1 MKIRCHPQRT
11 IYTAFTLLEIMVAI
25 GIIALLAAITL
36 NLSNS
41 IMRKADE
48 RQTKDV
54 LRLVKL
60 ALVEW
65 EIASDGKLTF
75 EDFTYVDNCDFC
87 SFDVLNDGLLASPTF
102 GLFGVA
108 NDIMQAAMQNRIIQ
122 TVQVIRQI
130 ESSDNIL
137 LELTGDNFIE
147 DTEGARIL
155 VDSWGTPIGVI
166 FPGQYYADSSEVLEF
181 AQDES
186 GDLTIRDQA
195 EDGLGS
201 CMNKEPIFVSAGPDR
216 TWGYR
221 FQYNEGPGSE
231 DDVLAKELWGA
242 SLDNIYSYDPFVV
255 EAAR

>member
-75 EDFTYVDNCDFC
+75 EDYTYVGNCQDC
-87 SFDVLNDGLLASPTF
+87 SFDVWNDGSLGSPTF
-102 GLFGVA
+102 GLIGVA
-108 NDIMQAAMQNRIIQ
+108 NGVMQAAMQDRMQ
-122 TVQVIRQI
+122 KTVEVIRQI

-147 DTEGARIL
+147 DTEGAIL

-166 FPGQYYADSSEVLEF
+166 FPGQYYADTSELAF

-221 FQYNEGPGSE
+221 FQSNGGH
-231 DDVLAKELWGA
+231 DNDAIAKELWEA

>member
-1 MKIRCHPQRT
+1 
-11 IYTAFTLLEIMVAI
+11 V
-25 GIIALLAAITL
+25 G
-36 NLSNS
+36 
-41 IMRKADE
+41 
-48 RQTKDV
+48 
-54 LRLVKL
+54 
-60 ALVEW
+60 
-65 EIASDGKLTF
+65 
-75 EDFTYVDNCDFC
+75 NCQGC
-87 SFDVLNDGLLASPTF
+87 SFDVWNDGSLASPTF
-102 GLFGVA
+102 GSIGVA
-108 NDIMQAAMQNRIIQ
+108 NGVMQAAMQNRIIQ

-166 FPGQYYADSSEVLEF
+166 FPGQYYADTSELAF

-221 FQYNEGPGSE
+221 FQSNGGH
-231 DDVLAKELWGA
+231 DDDAIAKELWEA

>member
-1 MKIRCHPQRT
+1 MKNRCLPQRT
-11 IYTAFTLLEIMVAI
+11 IGTGFTLLEIMVAI

-36 NLSNS
+36 SLSNS
-41 IMRKADE
+41 IMRKAEE

-54 LRLVKL
+54 LRLLKL

-75 EDFTYVDNCDFC
+75 EDYTYVGNCQDC
-87 SFDVLNDGLLASPTF
+87 TFDVTNDGSLASPTF
-102 GLFGVA
+102 GLIGVA
-108 NDIMQAAMQNRIIQ
+108 NGIMQTAMEKRLQQ

-137 LELTGDNFIE
+137 LKLTDDNFIE
-147 DTEGARIL
+147 DTEGTSIL

-166 FPGQYYADSSEVLEF
+166 FPGQYYADTSELAF

-221 FQYNEGPGSE
+221 FQSNGGYDN
-231 DDVLAKELWGA
+231 DALAKALWEA
-242 SLDNIYSYDPFVV
+242 SLDNLYSYDPFVV

>member
-1 MKIRCHPQRT
+1 
-11 IYTAFTLLEIMVAI
+11 MVAI

-41 IMRKADE
+41 IMRKAEE

-75 EDFTYVDNCDFC
+75 EDFTYVDNCEDC
-87 SFDVLNDGLLASPTF
+87 SFDVGNDDLLISPDF
-102 GLFGVA
+102 GFIGVA
-108 NDIMQAAMQNRIIQ
+108 NGVMQTAMEYRMQD
-122 TVQVIRQI
+122 TMEVIRQI

-147 DTEGARIL
+147 DTEGTRIL

-166 FPGQYYADSSEVLEF
+166 FPGRYYADTSELAF

-221 FQYNEGPGSE
+221 FQSNLGPGG
-231 DDVLAKELWGA
+231 DDIAKALWEA

>member
-1 MKIRCHPQRT
+1 MKNRCLPQRT
-11 IYTAFTLLEIMVAI
+11 ICTGFTLLEIMVAI

-41 IMRKADE
+41 IMRKAEE

-75 EDFTYVDNCDFC
+75 EDFTYVGNCDNCT
-87 SFDVLNDGLLASPTF
+87 FDVENDGSLAIPTF

-108 NDIMQAAMQNRIIQ
+108 NGVMQTAMENRMQQ
-122 TVQVIRQI
+122 TLAVIRQI

-166 FPGQYYADSSEVLEF
+166 FPGQYYADTSELAF

-231 DDVLAKELWGA
+231 ANSLAKALWEA

>member
-1 MKIRCHPQRT
+1 
-11 IYTAFTLLEIMVAI
+11 
-25 GIIALLAAITL
+25 
-36 NLSNS
+36 
-41 IMRKADE
+41 MRKAEE

-65 EIASDGKLTF
+65 EIASDGKITF
-75 EDFTYVDNCDFC
+75 EDFTYAANCTDC
-87 SFDVLNDGLLASPTF
+87 TFDVEYDGLLAIPTI

-108 NDIMQAAMQNRIIQ
+108 NGVMEKAMQNRMQ
-122 TVQVIRQI
+122 DTLEVIRQI

-137 LELTGDNFIE
+137 LELTDDNFIE
-147 DTEGARIL
+147 DPEDPEDTRIL

-166 FPGQYYADSSEVLEF
+166 FPGRYYADTSEFES
-181 AQDES
+181 AEDES

-221 FQYNEGPGSE
+221 FQSNLGPGG
-231 DDVLAKELWGA
+231 DDIAKALWEA

>member
-1 MKIRCHPQRT
+1 
-11 IYTAFTLLEIMVAI
+11 MVAI

-41 IMRKADE
+41 IMRKAEE

-75 EDFTYVDNCDFC
+75 EDYTYVGNCQDC
-87 SFDVLNDGLLASPTF
+87 SFDVWNDGLLASPTF
-102 GLFGVA
+102 GLIGVA
-108 NDIMQAAMQNRIIQ
+108 NDIMQEAMKKRIKS
-122 TVQVIRQI
+122 TVEVIRQI

-147 DTEGARIL
+147 DGEGTRIL

-166 FPGQYYADSSEVLEF
+166 FPGRYYADTSEFES

-221 FQYNEGPGSE
+221 FQSNGGH
-231 DDVLAKELWGA
+231 DNDALAKVLWEA
-242 SLDNIYSYDPFVV
+242 SLDNLYSYDPFVV

>member
-1 MKIRCHPQRT
+1 MKNRCLPQRT

-41 IMRKADE
+41 IMRKAEE

-75 EDFTYVDNCDFC
+75 EDYTYVGNCDNCT
-87 SFDVLNDGLLASPTF
+87 FDVENDGSLASPTF
-102 GLFGVA
+102 GLIGVA
-108 NDIMQAAMQNRIIQ
+108 NGVMQTAMENRMQQ
-122 TVQVIRQI
+122 TLAVIRQI

-147 DTEGARIL
+147 DTEGTRIL

-166 FPGQYYADSSEVLEF
+166 FPGRYYADTSEF
-181 AQDES
+181 DSAQDES

-221 FQYNEGPGSE
+221 FQYNEGPG
-231 DDVLAKELWGA
+231 DVNDALAKELWEA

>member
-1 MKIRCHPQRT
+1 MKNRCLPQRT
-11 IYTAFTLLEIMVAI
+11 ICTGFTLLEIMVAI

-41 IMRKADE
+41 IMRKAEE

-75 EDFTYVDNCDFC
+75 EDFTYVGNCDNCT
-87 SFDVLNDGLLASPTF
+87 FDVENDGSLAIPTF

-108 NDIMQAAMQNRIIQ
+108 NGVMQTAMENRMQQ
-122 TVQVIRQI
+122 TLAVIRQI

-147 DTEGARIL
+147 DTEGTRIL

-166 FPGQYYADSSEVLEF
+166 FPGQYYAATSELAF

-221 FQYNEGPGSE
+221 FQSNGGH
-231 DDVLAKELWGA
+231 DNDALAKELWEA

>member
-1 MKIRCHPQRT
+1 MKNRCLPQRT
-11 IYTAFTLLEIMVAI
+11 IGTGFTLLEIMVAI

-36 NLSNS
+36 SLSNS
-41 IMRKADE
+41 IMRKAEE

-54 LRLVKL
+54 LRLLKL

-75 EDFTYVDNCDFC
+75 EDYTYVGNCQDC
-87 SFDVLNDGLLASPTF
+87 TFDVTNDGSLASPTF
-102 GLFGVA
+102 GLIGVA
-108 NDIMQAAMQNRIIQ
+108 NGIMQTAMEKRLQQ

-137 LELTGDNFIE
+137 LKLTDDNFIE
-147 DTEGARIL
+147 DTEGTSIL

-166 FPGQYYADSSEVLEF
+166 FPGQYYADTSELAF

-221 FQYNEGPGSE
+221 FQSNGGYDN
-231 DDVLAKELWGA
+231 DALAKAHWEA
-242 SLDNIYSYDPFVV
+242 SLDNLYSYDPFVV

>member
-1 MKIRCHPQRT
+1 MKNRCLPQRT
-11 IYTAFTLLEIMVAI
+11 ICTGFTLLEIMVAI

-41 IMRKADE
+41 IMRKAEE

-75 EDFTYVDNCDFC
+75 EDFTYVGNCDNCT
-87 SFDVLNDGLLASPTF
+87 FDVENDGSLAIPTF

-108 NDIMQAAMQNRIIQ
+108 NGVMQTAMENRMQQ
-122 TVQVIRQI
+122 TLAVIRQI

-166 FPGQYYADSSEVLEF
+166 FPGRYYADTSEFES
-181 AQDES
+181 AEDES

-231 DDVLAKELWGA
+231 ANSLAKALWEA

>member
-41 IMRKADE
+41 IMRKAEE

-75 EDFTYVDNCDFC
+75 EDFTYDEFNCPDC
-87 SFDVLNDGLLASPTF
+87 SFDVLNDGLLGRPAF

-108 NDIMQAAMQNRIIQ
+108 NGVMQAAMQNRIRQ

-221 FQYNEGPGSE
+221 FQSNGGH
-231 DDVLAKELWGA
+231 DNDALAKELWEA

>member
-1 MKIRCHPQRT
+1 
-11 IYTAFTLLEIMVAI
+11 MVAI

-41 IMRKADE
+41 IMRKAEE

-75 EDFTYVDNCDFC
+75 EDFTYVGNCDNCT
-87 SFDVLNDGLLASPTF
+87 FDVENDGSLAIPTF

-108 NDIMQAAMQNRIIQ
+108 NGVMQTAMENRMQQ
-122 TVQVIRQI
+122 TLAVIRQI

-147 DTEGARIL
+147 DPEDTRIL

-166 FPGQYYADSSEVLEF
+166 FPGQYYAATSELAF

-221 FQYNEGPGSE
+221 FQYNEGPGSD
-231 DDVLAKELWGA
+231 DDVLAKALWEA